1 MKLKEWIKNFF
12 LLSFFTLFSCN
23 SENTI
28 KENAPNI
35 ILIMA
40 DDWSYPHAGF
50 YGDSSV
56 KTSTM
61 DSLAKEGVIFE
72 QAFVSAPS
80 CTPSR
85 AAILSGQHFWRLG
98 QGANLF
104 GKLSAEVPIYTE
116 IMRDAGYAVG
126 YTCLLYTSPSPRD
139 S

>member
-1 MKLKEWIKNFF
+1 
-12 LLSFFTLFSCN
+12 
-23 SENTI
+23 
-28 KENAPNI
+28 
-35 ILIMA
+35 MA

-126 YTCLLYTSPSPRD
+126 YTDKGWGPGKHDHLSSNPAGTYFKSFENFVQKIFM
-139 S
+139 